1 MLPDTGR
8 YPALAERAAALDA
21 ADPLAALRDR
31 FLLPAGLVYL
41 DGNSLGALPAAVP
54 PAVEDAVRRQWG
66 TSLIRSWNSH
76 AWWEAPLRVG
86 DAIGRLIGA
95 APGQT
100 VVGGDSTSIQIF
112 NALTAAAR
120 LRPGRPLLVT
130 DPDHFPTDRYIAAA
144 AARTLGLEV
153 REVTPGELPGF
164 LAAKGAR
171 VAVAA
176 YPPVDYRT
184 GELHDMPALTAAA
197 HAAGALVLWDLCH
210 AAGALPVELDAL
222 RVDLAVGCGYKYLSG
237 GPGAPAFLYV
247 ARRHQAAF
255 DPALTGW
262 TGHAR
267 PFEMTEPYE
276 PAEGIARARIGTPPM
291 LSLLAL
297 EAALTAFDGVDLA
310 ELRVKSLSVT
320 GFFIDCADAL
330 LGGAFEVVTPRS
342 PARRGSQVTL
352 RHPDAYALV
361 QALAARDVIGDMRA
375 PDLLRFGVNALYV
388 SHGDALRAVRCL
400 RDVVAEAAHLP
411 YLAGQ
416 RATVT

>member
-1 MLPDTGR
+1 VLPDTGR
-8 YPALAERAAALDA
+8 YPGLAERAAALDA
-21 ADPLAALRDR
+21 ADPLAGLRDR

-66 TSLIRSWNSH
+66 TGLIRSWNEY
-76 AWWEAPLRVG
+76 AWWQAPLRVG
-86 DAIGRLIGA
+86 DAVGRLVGA

-100 VVGGDSTSIQIF
+100 VIGDSTSIQIY
-112 NALTAAAR
+112 NALSAAVR
-120 LRPGRPLLVT
+120 LRPGRPLLAV
-130 DPDHFPTDRYIAAA
+130 DPDHFPTDRYIAASF
-144 AARTLGLEV
+144 AREHGLEV
-153 REVTPGELPGF
+153 REVPPGALPGF
-164 LAAKGAR
+164 LAAEGER

-184 GELHDMPALTAAA
+184 GELHDMPGLTAAA

-247 ARRHQAAF
+247 ARRHLDDF

-267 PFEMTEPYE
+267 PFDPTEFYE
-276 PAEGIARARIGTPPM
+276 PADGIARARIGTPPM

-320 GFFIDCADAL
+320 GFFLDCADAL
-330 LGGAFEVVTPRS
+330 LGGTFEVVTPRS
-342 PARRGSQVTL
+342 PQRRGSQVTL

-388 SHGDALRAVRCL
+388 SHGDALRAVACL
-400 RDVVAEAAHLP
+400 RDIVAEAAHLP
-411 YLAGQ
+411 FLAQQ
-416 RATVT
+416 RSAVT

>member
-8 YPALAERAAALDA
+8 HRELAGRAAALDA
-21 ADPLAALRDR
+21 ADPLRALRDR

-66 TSLIRSWNSH
+66 TSLIRSWNDH
-76 AWWEAPLRVG
+76 DWWRAPLRVG

-100 VVGGDSTSIQIF
+100 VAGDSTSIQIF
-112 NALTAAAR
+112 NALSAAVR
-120 LRPGRPLLVT
+120 LRPGRPLLAV
-130 DPDHFPTDRYIAAA
+130 DPDHFPTDRYIAASFA
-144 AARTLGLEV
+144 DAHGLEV
-153 REVTPGELPGF
+153 RQLPPAELPGL
-164 LAAKGAR
+164 LAAEGDR

-184 GELHDMPALTAAA
+184 GELHDMAGLTEAA
-197 HAAGALVLWDLCH
+197 HTAGALVLWDLCH

-222 RVDLAVGCGYKYLSG
+222 RVDFAVGCGYKYLSG

-247 ARRHQAAF
+247 ARRHQADF
-255 DPALTGW
+255 EPILTGW

-267 PFEMTEPYE
+267 PFEMTGPYE

-310 ELRVKSLSVT
+310 ALRAKSLSVT

-330 LGGAFEVVTPRS
+330 LGEAFSVVTPRA
-342 PARRGSQVTL
+342 PERRGSQVTL

-361 QALAARDVIGDMRA
+361 QALAAREVIGDMRA
-375 PDLLRFGVNALYV
+375 PDMLRFGVNALYV
-388 SHGDALRAVRCL
+388 SHGDALRAVACL
-400 RDVVAEAAHLP
+400 RDVVAEAAHRP
-411 YLAGQ
+411 YLAQ
-416 RATVT
+416 ARSTVT